1 MPEYA
6 RFRTFLGEEIEIQPA
21 SEPTDIIWENRQ
33 FTPDER
39 TFKRVIVSIVILILL
54 SCSFAIIF
62 VCAKASLAKKNKYPK
77 VVCNDFA
84 HDYGDRHD
92 IWENDAV
99 VEYKLNL

>member
-1 MPEYA
+1 
-6 RFRTFLGEEIEIQPA
+6 
-21 SEPTDIIWENRQ
+21 
-33 FTPDER
+33 
-39 TFKRVIVSIVILILL
+39 L

-77 VVCNDFA
+77 VACSDFT
-84 HDYGDRHD
+84 HDYGERHD